1 MARHSS
7 SKNGVAT
14 LAYAPAIHVFWR
26 KNANYETWLRR
37 LLRLGTR
44 CRLHR
49 PSGAT
54 ENPWLLGGAGGQLG
68 LDLAG
73 EKRSR
78 RSLRP
83 ILRVRKQPLCRH
95 AADDHGTGQ

>member
-1 MARHSS
+1 MAVRRTASLRSPTPRPSTSS
-7 SKNGVAT
+7 GG
-14 LAYAPAIHVFWR
+14 

-44 CRLHR
+44 CRLYS
-49 PSGAT
+49 PSRAA
-54 ENPWLLGGAGGQLG
+54 ENPRLLGGAGGQLG

-73 EKRSR
+73 EKGFG

-83 ILRVRKQPLCRH
+83 ILCVREQPLCRH
-95 AADDHGTGQ
+95 AADDHGTG